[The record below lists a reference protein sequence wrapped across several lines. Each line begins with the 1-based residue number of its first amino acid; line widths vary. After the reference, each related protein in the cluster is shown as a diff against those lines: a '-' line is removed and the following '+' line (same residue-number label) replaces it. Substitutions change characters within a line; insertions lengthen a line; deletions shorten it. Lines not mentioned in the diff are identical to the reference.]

1 MVVPF
6 NLWVW
11 WSDGLSWIVIS
22 LCVSCYLSGEASP
35 GKAEGDDEYTSQASS
50 QQAEE
55 EEDDEGGGG
64 EPAPALAHLGGASP
78 LLRQNGRRNIF
89 FSQRLLQC
97 CKRREGER
105 EEAREE
111 GEVRPG
117 ELLMSLQAWHVS
129 ICFMLGALG
138 GLITLAVYKKAG
150 LLSFNDDRFMAL
162 TGAVASLG
170 NAAGRL
176 CWGALSDV
184 WGPYR
189 TLYALTL
196 TLSLLFFTWAL
207 TTHPWHNKTAFA
219 LWVRPPDPKPHP
231 VGAVVSNVTL
241 D

>member
-1 MVVPF
+1 MS
-6 NLWVW
+6 LW
-11 WSDGLSWIVIS
+11 
-22 LCVSCYLSGEASP
+22 CHLSGEASP
-35 GKAEGDDEYTSQASS
+35 GKVEGDDEYTSQASS
-50 QQAEE
+50 QRAEE
-55 EEDDEGGGG
+55 EDEGDSEEGEG
-64 EPAPALAHLGGASP
+64 EPAPALGHLGGASP

-97 CKRREGER
+97 CKGRGGER
-105 EEAREE
+105 EGEE

-117 ELLMSLQAWHVS
+117 ELLLSLQAWHVS

-207 TTHPWHNKTAFA
+207 TTHPWHSKAAFA
-219 LWVRPPDPKPHP
+219 LWVRTAAHPSKP
-231 VGAVVSNVTL
+231 VSNL
-241 D
+241 YQSC